1 MVLLTPKIKWRTVL
15 MIDAFR
21 QDLIKKLGGT
31 KLAKIEKAKIG
42 IAGAGGLGSNC
53 AVCLVRVGFKRFII
67 ADFDLV
73 DPSNLDRQFY
83 FEDQVGMKKV
93 EALQTNL
100 LRINPNLEL
109 QMLPVKLEPANIREI
124 FRDCDVV
131 VECLDRAEAKSMFIS
146 TLLSSGKLIV
156 SASGLGGYGS
166 SDDLKVRK
174 LKPNLVLIGDLASD
188 IEKSPALSPRVSIA
202 AAKQAD
208 AVLEFVA
215 GK

>member
-1 MVLLTPKIKWRTVL
+1 M
-15 MIDAFR
+15 MDAFR
-21 QDLIKKLGGT
+21 RDLLQKLGEI

-53 AVCLVRVGFKRFII
+53 AACLVRVGFKRFTI
-67 ADFDLV
+67 ADFDHIE
-73 DPSNLDRQFY
+73 PANLDRQFY

-93 EALQTNL
+93 EALRVNL
-100 LRINPNLEL
+100 FRINPHLEL
-109 QMLPVKLEPANIREI
+109 QMLSVKLGPANIPEI

-131 VECLDRAEAKSMFIS
+131 VECLDRAEAKSMLVS
-146 TLLSSGKLIV
+146 TLMASGKLIV
-156 SASGLGGYGS
+156 SASGLGGYGA
-166 SDDLKVRK
+166 SDDVKVHK
-174 LKPNLVLIGDLASD
+174 LRANLILIGDLASD
-188 IEKSPALSPRVSIA
+188 IENSPALSPRVSIT

>member
-1 MVLLTPKIKWRTVL
+1 M
-15 MIDAFR
+15 DAFR
-21 QDLIKKLGGT
+21 KNLITKLGEA
-31 KLAKIEKAKIG
+31 KLAKIEQAKIG

-53 AVCLVRVGFKRFII
+53 AASLVRVGFKHFTI

-83 FEDQVGMKKV
+83 FEDQIGMKKV
-93 EALQTNL
+93 EAL
-100 LRINPNLEL
+100 RINLQRINSQLEL
-109 QMLPVKLEPANIREI
+109 RMLPVKLDPANIPDI
-124 FRDCDVV
+124 FQDCDVV
-131 VECLDRAEAKSMFIS
+131 VECLDRAEAKSMLVAS
-146 TLLSSGKLIV
+146 LLPSGKLIV

-174 LKPNLVLIGDLASD
+174 LKPNLVLIGDFTSD
-188 IEKSPALSPRVSIA
+188 IEKAPALSPRVSIA

-208 AVLEFVA
+208 VVLEFVV

>member
-1 MVLLTPKIKWRTVL
+1 
-15 MIDAFR
+15 MIETFR
-21 QDLIKKLGGT
+21 QDLIKKLGEM

-53 AVCLVRVGFKRFII
+53 AACLVRVGFKRLTI

-73 DPSNLDRQFY
+73 EPSNLDRQFY
-83 FEDQVGMKKV
+83 FEDQIGMKKV
-93 EALQTNL
+93 DALEINL
-100 LRINPNLEL
+100 LRINPQLEL
-109 QMLPVKLEPANIREI
+109 HMMSVKLEPANISGI
-124 FRDCDVV
+124 FHDCDVV
-131 VECLDRAEAKSMFIS
+131 VECLDQAEAKSMLVSQMLPTRKF
-146 TLLSSGKLIV
+146 IV

-188 IEKSPALSPRVSIA
+188 IEKSPALSPRVSMV

-208 AVLEFVA
+208 VVLEFVA